1 MVLYRRSLVAGGT
14 FFFTVNLRDR
24 CRTVLVDHAGQLREI
39 VRGVRKQLPFEIDAM
54 VILPDHWHAVWTL
67 PPGDNAFA
75 RRMRLIKTRF
85 TRYMLRAGEKI
96 EKDHRG
102 EYHLWQKRFWEHTI
116 RVDADLESHVNYI
129 HVNPVKHGHVNRVSD
144 WPYSTFH
151 RYVQRGLLPENWATR
166 PPDGNFG
173 K

>member
-1 MVLYRRSLVAGGT
+1 MVLYRRNLAAGGT

-24 CRTVLVDHAGQLREI
+24 SCTLLVDHAGQLREI
-39 VRGVRKQLPFEIDAM
+39 VRDVRKQLPFTIDAM

-67 PPGDNAFA
+67 PPHDAAYA
-75 RRMRLIKTRF
+75 RRIRLIKARF
-85 TRYMLRAGEKI
+85 TRYLVRAGERI

-116 RVDADLESHVNYI
+116 RDDADFESHLNYI
-129 HVNPVKHGHVNRVSD
+129 HFNPVKHGHVDHVRD

-151 RYVQRGLLPENWATR
+151 RYVQRGLLPASWAT
-166 PPDGNFG
+166 PQADGNFG
-173 K
+173 E